1 MTMKNIFFKFPYSKW
16 GEQKHFTVGK
26 DGFISI
32 GETNIIS
39 ELLEGYK
46 NENKLSI
53 QNISFTY

>member
-1 MTMKNIFFKFPYSKW
+1 MKNIFFKFPYSKW